1 MEIQGVFAM
10 RLRMP
15 SMLLSMALA
24 LCATSASAQS
34 ISPKAYIAIRGHAEV
49 RVVPDTF
56 PVSVWIHDIEM
67 DRSKAEDTVETI
79 ARQTVAAARKM
90 GLGDADMSLGN
101 LRVSSEFERDEL
113 GKQAFVGS
121 RYERRFEFRFR
132 RLADLKKFLSAL
144 STTKQVQTQVG
155 SFSLS
160 RERDVRRLLVA
171 DAAKDAKF
179 TGDAFAGSVGK
190 KLGDVLAISDKPL
203 GQVGGGFINPI
214 DISDVESTTV
224 LTAEQVARV
233 PASSNQQMFHLLAP
247 TEAKD
252 VQETVLSEGVVSLA
266 VDVYVVYAL
275 ID

>member
-1 MEIQGVFAM
+1 MGFQGGMAM
-10 RLRMP
+10 KVRLAL
-15 SMLLSMALA
+15 MLLSVVLA

-34 ISPKAYIAIRGHAEV
+34 IPSKAYIAVRGHAEM
-49 RVVPDTF
+49 RAVPDTF
-56 PVSVWIHDIEM
+56 PVSVWIYDIEM
-67 DRSKAEDTVETI
+67 DRSKAEDTVESI

-90 GLGDADMSLGN
+90 GLGDTDMSLGN

-113 GKQAFVGS
+113 GKQGFVGS

-144 STTKQVQTQVG
+144 STTKQVQTQVE

-160 RERDVRRLLVA
+160 RERDVKRSLVA

-179 TGDAFAGSVGK
+179 TGDTFAGSVGK

-203 GQVGGGFINPI
+203 GQVGGGFISPI
-214 DISDVESTTV
+214 DISDVESTTI
-224 LTAEQVARV
+224 LTAEQVARI
-233 PASSNQQMFHLLAP
+233 PASRNQQMVHLLAP

-252 VQETVLSEGVVSLA
+252 VQETVLSEGVVDIS
-266 VDVYVVYAL
+266 VDVYIIYAL